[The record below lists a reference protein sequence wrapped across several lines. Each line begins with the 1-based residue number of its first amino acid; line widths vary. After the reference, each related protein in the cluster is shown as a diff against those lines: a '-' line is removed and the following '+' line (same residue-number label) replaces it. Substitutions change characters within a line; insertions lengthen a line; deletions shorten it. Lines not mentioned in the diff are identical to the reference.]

1 MKLSSNFF
9 TISGFVIMLLFYQKA
24 PCYFHIFILH
34 LTSAPECA
42 IPIKLTKFPYYFI
55 LNESRDLP
63 KEDILLKAVEDL
75 STTKKRLKI
84 EIPSEA
90 IETKIKNS
98 LEKARQKAK
107 TPGFRPGRKH
117 L

>member
-1 MKLSSNFF
+1 
-9 TISGFVIMLLFYQKA
+9 MLLFYQKA

-90 IETKIKNS
+90 IEKR
-98 LEKARQKAK
+98 LK
-107 TPGFRPGRKH
+107 TLLKKPVRKQRHPGSGPEKH